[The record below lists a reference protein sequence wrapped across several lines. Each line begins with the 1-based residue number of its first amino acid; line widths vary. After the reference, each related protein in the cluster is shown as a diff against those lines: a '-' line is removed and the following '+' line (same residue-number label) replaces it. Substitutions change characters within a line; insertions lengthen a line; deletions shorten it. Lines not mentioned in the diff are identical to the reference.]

1 MYILSEWP
9 LIGKHESS
17 RNWRAFTDQGGKLA
31 SPEVISFYI
40 LHFVMI
46 ILRWPVKQIIEANEE
61 ERRLIFSEKQAS
73 LIESLRQIQ
82 VGSIFDGKVN
92 SVADFGAFVDL
103 QLPDGKFFIYPF
115 HLHICVLWI
124 VLCPTSPCILLLL
137 ILRKR

>member
-1 MYILSEWP
+1 M
-9 LIGKHESS
+9 
-17 RNWRAFTDQGGKLA
+17 

-40 LHFVMI
+40 LHLVMI
-46 ILRWPVKQIIEANEE
+46 ILRWPVKQIIEVNEE

-103 QLPDGKFFIYPF
+103 QLPDGKFFIHPF
-115 HLHICVLWI
+115 HLHICVL
-124 VLCPTSPCILLLL
+124 
-137 ILRKR
+137 

>member
-1 MYILSEWP
+1 M
-9 LIGKHESS
+9 
-17 RNWRAFTDQGGKLA
+17 

-40 LHFVMI
+40 LHLVMI
-46 ILRWPVKQIIEANEE
+46 ILRWPVKQIIEVNEE

-82 VGSIFDGKVN
+82 VGSIFDGRVN

-115 HLHICVLWI
+115 HLHICV
-124 VLCPTSPCILLLL
+124 P
-137 ILRKR
+137 